1 MTRAQLGRPVGAS
14 GEETRQ
20 RIIGATMRCV
30 AEVGYSQ
37 ATIREIA
44 KAADMTSGSLYH
56 YFPNKSELL
65 KATVTEIDQIALP
78 RLRAAAAQ
86 ADGVTDR
93 LEAVL
98 DESHRLMR
106 EYPYLAAFDR
116 AMRAE
121 GTTHTR
127 GRRPRYPGL
136 KALRDTINDVI
147 EDAVAQ
153 GALPADTKPGAAVDA
168 IYALT
173 RGLTERAA
181 NLPPDAYAATVVS
194 ANELIRGTL
203 FARRAR
209 RQESTPQHR
218 SARDP

>member
-1 MTRAQLGRPVGAS
+1 
-14 GEETRQ
+14 
-20 RIIGATMRCV
+20 MRCV
-30 AEVGYSQ
+30 AEVGYSK

-65 KATVTEIDQIALP
+65 KATVGEIDEIAFP

-86 ADGVTDR
+86 ADDVIDR

-106 EYPYLAAFDR
+106 EYPHLAAFYR

-121 GTTHTR
+121 NSAHTR
-127 GRRPRYPGL
+127 GRRASYPGL
-136 KALRDTINDVI
+136 KALRDVINDIVD
-147 EDAVAQ
+147 DAY
-153 GALPADTKPGAAVDA
+153 PPGTADA

-181 NLPPDAYAATVVS
+181 NLTPEAYEATLGS
-194 ANELIRGTL
+194 AKELIRGTL
-203 FARRAR
+203 FARQQR
-209 RQESTPQHR
+209 RPASTAPRR
-218 SARDP
+218 SVRRP